1 LVRQNGDVH
10 LLIVA
15 KQPVPGRVKT
25 RLIGA
30 FGPEGAA
37 SLAHAA
43 LIDTFEAARSCTADR
58 VVVAFDGDATDVVP
72 RDFEVVA
79 QRAGT
84 LADRLAGA
92 WASVGGSGL
101 QIGMDTPQV
110 TGPDL
115 DAAFASLDAPGTD
128 AVLGPAEDGGWWAIG
143 MQEPIDVFAGIATSR
158 VDTGARQLDR
168 LRNLGLVT
176 SLLPTR
182 RDVDH
187 PADAIAVAALAPWS
201 HFAATLTGLFD
212 QGFAPTADGVSD
224 GDRYVDRSSSS
235 PAASASGS
243 STATTM
249 AKSSR

>member
-1 LVRQNGDVH
+1 VRQGGGVH

-37 SLAHAA
+37 ALAHAA

-79 QRAGT
+79 QQAGT

-92 WASVGGSGL
+92 WASVDGPGL

-115 DAAFASLDAPGTD
+115 DAAFAALDAPGTD

-143 MQEPIDVFAGIATSR
+143 MQEPVDVFVGIATSR
-158 VDTGARQLDR
+158 GDTGRRQLDR

-176 SLLPTR
+176 RLLPTR

-187 PADAIAVAALAPWS
+187 PADAVAVAGLAPWS
-201 HFAATLTGLFD
+201 RFAATLTGLFD
-212 QGFAPTADGVSD
+212 QGYAYTADGVSE
-224 GDRYVDRSSSS
+224 VDRSSSS
-235 PAASASGS
+235 PAALASASAS
-243 STATTM
+243 ASASAMTM
-249 AKSSR
+249 AESSR